1 MFFLKG
7 RFYNWNTTYY
17 NYIITYYNKYAYYVC
32 NLLLYDIIK

>member
-17 NYIITYYNKYAYYVC
+17 NYIITYYNKYAFYVC